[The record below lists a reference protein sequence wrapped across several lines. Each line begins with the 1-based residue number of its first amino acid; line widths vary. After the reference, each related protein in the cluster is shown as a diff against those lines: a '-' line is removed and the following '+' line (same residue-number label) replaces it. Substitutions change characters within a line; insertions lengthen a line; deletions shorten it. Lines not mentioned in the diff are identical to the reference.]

1 MSYVTVPPAYY
12 YAQQPDTLY
21 RSGAR
26 GWWDG
31 PVPGWGEN
39 PNSSWA
45 ARQAVNGLGADQKV
59 TCTPPTCQPPAP
71 PRFTYRAP
79 YQQDDY
85 IRTSI
90 APWGNFPHGPA
101 YQSPQE
107 STCPECV
114 GWPVSR
120 TIGGLGSLAQA
131 ARDMQRGAFTAAA
144 RAAVT
149 GLGCGPCQISP
160 NCQTCPNGSDLPE
173 CAGCVDGQPAEVKRS
188 VLEHPLAGP
197 VIVGVA
203 TTLAVSVAL
212 YLAKRAKAP
221 VG

>member
-12 YAQQPDTLY
+12 FAQQPDTLY

-39 PNSSWA
+39 PNSSWS

-59 TCTPPTCQPPAP
+59 PPPAP
-71 PRFTYRAP
+71 PRFTFRGSVP
-79 YQQDDY
+79 QQDY
-85 IRTSI
+85 IRVGI
-90 APWGNFPHGPA
+90 APWGSFPNGPA
-101 YQSPQE
+101 YQSPRE
-107 STCPECV
+107 STCPECD

-120 TIGGLGSLAQA
+120 AIGSIQSA
-131 ARDMQRGAFTAAA
+131 AASMQRGDFTQAAQQ
-144 RAAVT
+144 AVT
-149 GLGCGPCQISP
+149 GLGCPPCTIAP
-160 NCQTCPNGSDLPE
+160 GCQVCPNGSDLPE
-173 CAGCVDGQPAEVKRS
+173 CSGCVDGQAPAVERG

-197 VIVGVA
+197 VLVGVA
-203 TTLAVSVAL
+203 TTLAAGVAM
-212 YLAKRAKAP
+212 YLAKRAKVP